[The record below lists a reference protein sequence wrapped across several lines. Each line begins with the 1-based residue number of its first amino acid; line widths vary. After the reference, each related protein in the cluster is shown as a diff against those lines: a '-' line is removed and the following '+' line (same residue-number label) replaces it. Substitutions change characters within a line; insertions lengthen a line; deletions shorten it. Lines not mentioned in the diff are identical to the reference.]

1 MKLARCFAL
10 FLTMLSAFAGGHFLF
25 AQGTDLG
32 TIRGLVTDSSGAV
45 VPNAKVTVLD
55 LATNTPRET
64 TTNAQGEYRVF
75 GLSSG
80 AYKVSVSAP
89 GMRTVQITGI
99 ALNGSDTVN
108 ADAVLKVASTNEAVD
123 VLSEAPL
130 VNTEDQTISDTI
142 TSRSVIDLPRDSR
155 NVYSFL
161 YLNPNIT
168 QSGTDGSFKF
178 LGAQS
183 YGANFSLDGQRSN
196 GGIFGEPT
204 SSQPS
209 LEAVGDINV
218 LSNDFSAEYAG
229 IANIRVTTKR
239 GGSGYRRLDRRADPR
254 LEKDMV
260 FRGL

>member
-1 MKLARCFAL
+1 
-10 FLTMLSAFAGGHFLF
+10 MLSAFAGGHFLF

-123 VLSEAPL
+123 VLSE
-130 VNTEDQTISDTI
+130 
-142 TSRSVIDLPRDSR
+142 
-155 NVYSFL
+155 
-161 YLNPNIT
+161 
-168 QSGTDGSFKF
+168 
-178 LGAQS
+178 
-183 YGANFSLDGQRSN
+183 
-196 GGIFGEPT
+196 
-204 SSQPS
+204 
-209 LEAVGDINV
+209 
-218 LSNDFSAEYAG
+218 
-229 IANIRVTTKR
+229 
-239 GGSGYRRLDRRADPR
+239 RRA
-254 LEKDMV
+254 LEPGLPQSCGGQGRQDE
-260 FRGL
+260 FRSCG